1 MAHNCHLRFTPA
13 GQVFDLSGL
22 LVNATRY
29 IISREQ
35 ASKEHYHICFETD
48 QCQETIRAKV
58 LSSLSIP
65 KTGRGQGNTHYCL
78 KWDKYKNWTPEYAAK
93 SGDIV
98 STKGYTHDEIEDAIW
113 RGSIKYNKQTDE
125 NSKGTSI
132 DLASGTQ
139 QIHQVTVSRPV
150 RQPQCEWDRLLDAF
164 EKSEYRDLDCVNIKR
179 WIKSQYL
186 KQRKPI
192 PREGDLRRYA
202 YSLYAIVRNKTSLG
216 DQQVL
221 EETQEIYL

>member
-13 GQVFDLSGL
+13 GQVYDLSGL

-48 QCQETIRAKV
+48 QCQETIRARV
-58 LSSLSIP
+58 LSTLQIP

-78 KWDKYKNWTPEYAAK
+78 KWDKYKNWSPEYAAK
-93 SGDIV
+93 SGDII
-98 STKGYTHDEIEDAIW
+98 SSLGFTPDEIEDAIW
-113 RGSIKYNKQTDE
+113 RGSIKFNKQKDE

-132 DLASGTQ
+132 DVANV
-139 QIHQVTVSRPV
+139 HAAHEVTESSPT
-150 RQPQCEWDRLLDAF
+150 PKSEWDRLL
-164 EKSEYRDLDCVNIKR
+164 SSYRNSGHAGSMINIKR
-179 WIKSQYL
+179 WIKSYYL
-186 KQRKPI
+186 KQERPI

-202 YSLYAIVRNKTSLG
+202 YSLYAIIQNKTSED

-221 EETQEIYL
+221 EETQEVYL